1 MKTRIVLASN
11 NVGKIKEYQNAFKD
25 LNVELLSLDDVNIKI
40 EVEETE
46 DNFKDNALLKAKTI
60 YEIVKMPVLADD
72 SGLTVH
78 VLKNLLGVKSK
89 RFSKTGKDIDNNRLL
104 LEKLKGS
111 SDRSAE
117 FVTVICLYMSDC
129 DIRFFEGRTKGEIL
143 KEFHGDLGFG
153 YDPLFRVD
161 GTDKTYAEMT
171 LDEKQIFS
179 HRGKAIRKM
188 IEYGRFN

>member
-1 MKTRIVLASN
+1 MKTKIVLATN
-11 NVGKIKEYQNAFKD
+11 NFGKIKEYQNAFKD
-25 LNVELLSLDDVNIKI
+25 LNVELLSLDDVDLKI
-40 EVEETE
+40 EVEETK
-46 DNFKDNALLKAKTI
+46 DNLKDNAFLKAKTI

-72 SGLTVH
+72 SGLTVKA
-78 VLKNLLGVKSK
+78 LKNLLGVKSK
-89 RFSKTGKDIDNNRLL
+89 RFSKTGRDIDNNKLL
-104 LEKLKGS
+104 LEKLKGI

-117 FVTVICLYMSDC
+117 FVTVICLYMSNE

-143 KEFHGDLGFG
+143 KEFHGDFGFG
-153 YDPLFRVD
+153 YDPLFKVE
-161 GTDKTYAEMT
+161 GTDKTYGEMT